1 MSATV
6 PHKRVL
12 CVGVAVL
19 DFIFQVDAFPT
30 RPVKYRARDAA
41 ISTGGNSANAALA
54 IARAGGRPV
63 LCGRI
68 GQDEVAHL
76 IRARLGAEGID
87 TSLLRAFE
95 GHRSSYSSILIDAEG
110 ERQIVNFRDASLSF
124 DAGWV
129 AADAPADLGAI
140 LGDTRW
146 PQGAAAAMALARER
160 GVPGIVDAESP
171 VAEAMEALPLASHV
185 AFGDV
190 AALEFTG
197 ETDVER
203 AGLAAHERLPGLITV
218 TAGARGTLLIE
229 ADATPRWFEAP
240 RVAAI
245 DTLGAGD
252 VWHGHYAM
260 ALAQGAAV
268 PAAIER
274 ANVAAALKCTRAG
287 GASGAPTASEI
298 ETFMTNGEDR
308 Q

>member
-1 MSATV
+1 MSA
-6 PHKRVL
+6 PAPPVL

-30 RPVKYRARDAA
+30 DPVKYRANDAA

-54 IARAGGRPV
+54 IARAGGRPILV
-63 LCGRI
+63 GRI
-68 GQDEVAHL
+68 GEDEVAHL
-76 IRARLGAEGID
+76 IEARLAAEGID
-87 TSLLRAFE
+87 TSLLRRFE

-129 AADAPADLGAI
+129 ARDAPAGVGAV

-171 VAEAMEALPLASHV
+171 VAEAAEALPLASHV

-190 AALEFTG
+190 AAMEFTG
-197 ETDVER
+197 TDDPET
-203 AGLAAHERLPGLITV
+203 AALATAQRLPGIVTV
-218 TAGARGTLLIE
+218 TAGARGTVLVRGDGRPE
-229 ADATPRWFEAP
+229 WFAAP
-240 RVAAI
+240 QVQAV

-260 ALAQGAAV
+260 ALAAGV
-268 PAAIER
+268 PIERAIAR
-274 ANVAAALKCTRAG
+274 ANVAAALKCTRSG
-287 GASGAPTASEI
+287 GASGAPTADEI
-298 ETFMTNGEDR
+298 EAFLEKR
-308 Q
+308 P